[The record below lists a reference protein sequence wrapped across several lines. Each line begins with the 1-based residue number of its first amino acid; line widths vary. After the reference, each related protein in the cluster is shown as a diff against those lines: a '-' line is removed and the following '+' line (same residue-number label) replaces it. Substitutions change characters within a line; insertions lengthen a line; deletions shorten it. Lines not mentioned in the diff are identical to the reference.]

1 MPDAS
6 GPFDGSPWAESQWMR
21 HMPSAMPS
29 GVIGTPQGAATTGP
43 LGFASSGLTITPL
56 AGDANVG
63 GAGYS
68 RTAALGSVT
77 TAANANS
84 TLSRRDRLVL
94 RRSIATHNVVLTVI
108 QGTAAATPVAPS
120 ITRDAT
126 TFDLPLFSFLVPPAS
141 GTNITGVVDE
151 RQWLDVNSLFH
162 SANATG
168 RINVNTGSVAPDTWL
183 TSVVTLPA
191 AGLPTTV
198 VVLAL
203 GRTGFG
209 AAAREIGWEITSLH
223 ASATNVSTDYD
234 TGSYVTTGSGEWGGI
249 ATSLQMDI
257 PAGVAPTFR
266 LAFRATGN
274 AYNRGAVTW
283 TRGPVLP

>member
-6 GPFDGSPWAESQWMR
+6 GPFDGSPWAESQWFR

-126 TFDLPLFSFLVPPAS
+126 TFDLSLFSFLVPPAS
-141 GTNITGVVDE
+141 GTALSSVVDE
-151 RQWLDVNSLFH
+151 RVWIASDGG
-162 SANATG
+162 G
-168 RINVNTGSVAPDTWL
+168 RLQTRHWD
-183 TSVVTLPA
+183 LP
-191 AGLPTTV
+191 
-198 VVLAL
+198 
-203 GRTGFG
+203 RTGN
-209 AAAREIGWEITSLH
+209 
-223 ASATNVSTDYD
+223 ASD
-234 TGSYVTTGSGEWGGI
+234 TFANGSYVPVLTGAVPSAPAGDYSVTARLVISNTADVSGFQRVAVNSVNVGSDPRADTIGNSRMVFTQTVGVTHPGGNLNLVAYYN
-249 ATSLQMDI
+249 ATS
-257 PAGVAPTFR
+257 GTPTVWTQGTEFT
-266 LAFRATGN
+266 AF
-274 AYNRGAVTW
+274 YLGAS
-283 TRGPVLP
+283 